1 MSRMRSSC
9 VVIFGVSTDFDY
21 ELEYLLLFII
31 SKMFY
36 KWQFES
42 ISVILKKNLLYAE
55 NCLV

>member
-21 ELEYLLLFII
+21 ELEYLLLYII

-42 ISVILKKNLLYAE
+42 ISFI
-55 NCLV
+55 